1 MSIKTK
7 KENPM
12 QSFFREGSSAF
23 IIGKLDKKGLL
34 ISNPYNEGSVKH
46 REWERGFNFAY
57 AENIRK
63 KLGYANK
70 TRKRN

>member
-1 MSIKTK
+1 MGIKK
-7 KENPM
+7 DNPM
-12 QSFFREGSSAF
+12 QSFFREGSNAF
-23 IIGKLDKKGLL
+23 ITGKLDRKGFLN
-34 ISNPYNEGSVKH
+34 SNPYNVGSVKF